1 MGFYAR
7 HVGPRVVSSAC
18 SLRLYHQRRRAIVSR
33 ARGRILEIGM
43 GSGHNLRFYD
53 PDRIEVLWGLEPGE
67 TMRKLAEPKLRRIP
81 FQVRW
86 LNLPGEQIPLDD
98 DSVDTVLATFT
109 LCTIPDVSKALDQM
123 RRVLKPGGQ
132 LLFLEHGEDP
142 DEGVRRWQRR
152 IEPTWKKLA
161 GGCHITRQIPRLIE
175 GGGFKIREL
184 HAEHIV
190 DPTLLP
196 KVLRIGT
203 FDYWG
208 QAEIG

>member
-7 HVGPRVVSSAC
+7 HVGPRVVSAAC
-18 SLRLYHQRRRAIVSR
+18 SLRLYHERRRAVVSR

-67 TMRKLAEPKLRRIP
+67 TMRKLAEPKLRKLP

-86 LNLPGEQIPLDD
+86 LDLPGEQVPLDD
-98 DSVDTVLATFT
+98 DSVDTVLSTFT

-123 RRVLKPGGQ
+123 HRVLKPGGQ

-161 GGCHITRQIPRLIE
+161 GGCHITRPIPRLIE
-175 GGGFKIREL
+175 GAGFKIREL

-190 DPTLLP
+190 DPRLLP
-196 KVLRIGT
+196 RALRVGT